1 LSSNPQ
7 DSVEGGVGKR
17 SGRWTWLS
25 ERLRREALPEVFGV
39 AVVVLLV
46 ASAVG
51 AVVLAGAAFERERVV
66 EQRERGNRMARLLA
80 AAFARCSASVP
91 EDANDA
97 AREWATAAGA
107 TWVRWTDAEGA
118 VRAEWPH
125 ETLAASAPSQDRGG
139 ETFVA
144 PVLGADH
151 SVLGRVELAISR
163 TGLDAQTATGLR
175 FAAGVAAGAVVLA
188 YLALYRRA
196 RRQLRPLAAIRRS
209 LCDYGAGVEQDL
221 RALAMSASL
230 GQVAECWNRLIEQ
243 VANVKRLAEGDPSG
257 RTADTAVHRF
267 ESRTQRRLLNALPL
281 GVLRVQGGEK
291 IVYANAAADRLLGY
305 GPDGLTGKA
314 ITEAIGEQYANALL
328 RGQSRSPREVLMTR
342 KLEDSDYVATLRL
355 AATAGGDASDD
366 IVVTVEDVS
375 RMREVER
382 SRDSFLYHITHEL
395 RTPLTNIHAYAETL
409 TRPDFDD
416 EQTRKECY
424 NVIVSETRRLSTLV
438 EDILNVSQLEVGM
451 ARIELDDV
459 DIVRLLRAMVQ
470 DHLAAADGKKVDLTL
485 SLPPKAPRVR
495 GDKQRLAML
504 FGNLIGNAVKY
515 TPAGG
520 RVDVSLEVVDEMAR
534 VIVRDSGIGI
544 PPEEQARVFE
554 KFYRASNAQ
563 SASTPG
569 TGLGLAIAREV
580 ARLHGGDIWLSSEPG
595 KGSTFVAEV
604 PVSSTEPAGRTST

>member
-1 LSSNPQ
+1 MSSNPQ
-7 DSVEGGVGKR
+7 DSAEGRAGKR
-17 SGRWTWLS
+17 NGLREWLN

-46 ASAVG
+46 AGAVG
-51 AVVLAGAAFERERVV
+51 AVVLAGAAFERERMV
-66 EQRERGNRMARLLA
+66 EHKARGERTAHLLA
-80 AAFARCSASVP
+80 AAFARCSASST
-91 EDANDA
+91 EDLYAA
-97 AREWATAAGA
+97 ARDWASAGGA
-107 TWVRWTDAEGA
+107 TWLRWTDAEGV
-118 VRAEWPH
+118 VRVEWPH
-125 ETLAASAPSQDRGG
+125 ETAASASSAIAGR

-151 SVLGRVELAISR
+151 AVLGRVELAVAR
-163 TGLDAQTATGLR
+163 AGLDAQTAIGLR
-175 FAAGVAAGAVVLA
+175 FAAGVAAGTVVLA
-188 YLALYRRA
+188 YLALYRRV
-196 RRQLRPLAAIRRS
+196 RRHIRPLAAIRRS
-209 LCDYGAGVEQDL
+209 LCDYGSGVEHDL

-243 VANVKRLAEGDPSG
+243 VANVKRLAEGDPSA
-257 RTADTAVHRF
+257 RTADAAVHRF
-267 ESRTQRRLLNALPL
+267 ESRAQRRLLNALPL

-291 IVYANAAADRLLGY
+291 IAYANAAAERLLGC
-305 GPDGLTGKA
+305 GPEGLTGKS
-314 ITEAIGEQYANALL
+314 ITEAIGEQFANALL
-328 RGQSRSPREVLMTR
+328 RGQSRSPREVVMTR
-342 KLEDSDYVATLRL
+342 KLGDSDYVATLRL
-355 AATAGGDASDD
+355 AASAGGDASDD
-366 IVVTVEDVS
+366 LVVTVEDVS

-424 NVIVSETRRLSTLV
+424 NVIVSETRRLSNLV

-470 DHLAAADGKKVDLTL
+470 DHLAAADSKKVDLTL
-485 SLPPKAPRVR
+485 ALPPKAPRVR

-504 FGNLIGNAVKY
+504 LGNLIGNAVKY
-515 TPAGG
+515 TPQGG

-554 KFYRASNAQ
+554 KFYRATNAQ
-563 SASTPG
+563 GGSTPG

-580 ARLHGGDIWLSSEPG
+580 ARLHGGDIWLTSDPG

-604 PVSSTEPAGRTST
+604 PVSSTDPAGRASA

>member
-1 LSSNPQ
+1 MSSNPQ
-7 DSVEGGVGKR
+7 DIAEGRAGPP
-17 SGRWTWLS
+17 SGLRHWLS

-46 ASAVG
+46 AGAVG
-51 AVVLAGAAFERERVV
+51 AVVLAGAAFERERTV
-66 EQRERGNRMARLLA
+66 EHRERGERTARLLA
-80 AAFARCSASVP
+80 AAFARSSAIAP
-91 EDANDA
+91 LDLHA
-97 AREWATAAGA
+97 AAGEWAAAAGA

-118 VRAEWPH
+118 VRAEWPR
-125 ETLAASAPSQDRGG
+125 EAVAASAPAGMAGR

-144 PVLGADH
+144 PVLGTDH
-151 SVLGRVELAISR
+151 DVLGRVELAIAR
-163 TGLDAQTATGLR
+163 AGVDAQTAVGLR
-175 FAAGVAAGAVVLA
+175 FAAGAAAGTVVLA
-188 YLALYRRA
+188 YLALYRRV
-196 RRQLRPLAAIRRS
+196 RRQIRPLAAIRRS
-209 LCDYGAGVEQDL
+209 LCDYGSGVEHDL
-221 RALAMSASL
+221 RALAMSTSL

-243 VANVKRLAEGDPSG
+243 VANVKRLAEGDPAG
-257 RTADTAVHRF
+257 RTADVAVHRF
-267 ESRTQRRLLNALPL
+267 ESRAQRRLLNALPL
-281 GVLRVQGGEK
+281 GVLRVQGGER
-291 IVYANAAADRLLGY
+291 IAYANAAAERLLGC
-305 GPDGLTGKA
+305 GPEGLTGKS

-328 RGQSRSPREVLMTR
+328 RGQSRSPREAVMTR
-342 KLEDSDYVATLRL
+342 KLGDSDYVATLRL

-366 IVVTVEDVS
+366 MVVTVEDVS

-424 NVIVSETRRLSTLV
+424 NVIVSETRRLSNLV

-485 SLPPKAPRVR
+485 ALPPKAPRVR

-504 FGNLIGNAVKY
+504 LGNLIGNAVKY
-515 TPAGG
+515 TPQGG
-520 RVDVSLEVVDEMAR
+520 RVDVSLEVVDAMAR

-563 SASTPG
+563 GGSTPG

-580 ARLHGGDIWLSSEPG
+580 ARLHGGDIWLTSEPG

-604 PVSSTEPAGRTST
+604 PVSSPEPAGRASS